1 MEQKLD
7 LWSGCAVFVS
17 AIAIVVWAGATT
29 LMIGDTWVPWAAAGV
44 VILAIGSAVVRAW
57 VKAKDV
63 VWTEELRAG
72 QRRRAYR
79 MLRELLPIFLL
90 SLGLIVLNR
99 VSSAGVLP
107 PWVVTI
113 LVIGL
118 LVGWFWLRR
127 VVRRGGA

>member
-1 MEQKLD
+1 MDDRLD

-17 AIAIVVWAGATT
+17 VVAIFVWLVSTT
-29 LMIGDTWVPWAAAGV
+29 LETGDTWVPWAAAGV
-44 VILAIGSAVVRAW
+44 IILAMGSVGVREG

-72 QRRRAYR
+72 QRRRAYQ
-79 MLRELLPIFLL
+79 MIRETIPIFLL
-90 SLGLIVLNR
+90 ALGLIVLNR

-107 PWVVTI
+107 QWVIAI
-113 LVIGL
+113 LTIGL
-118 LVGWFWLRR
+118 LVGWSWRTR